1 MGKKGIDIKDC
12 AYKVIVDTREKQVNH
27 ILNKFDEGLEEKPSH
42 HDMYR
47 GKKSTFTNP
56 IGYFKQ
62 EKGLKTGD
70 FTLAIQLPNQCVINF
85 QDKIIIERKKDL
97 NELCCNLFDKKDS
110 EGLTRFERELKRAK
124 EQGIKVILLV
134 EVEDMH
140 SKILSSKYFRFD
152 KASKVSPKAFNSIL
166 RTLQARYNI
175 SIEYCNKK
183 DSARLIHDI
192 LYYHAREYLKNVS
205 IMKDKYIVNEI
216 A

>member
-42 HDMYR
+42 HDMFR

-124 EQGIKVILLV
+124 EQGIKVVLLV

-140 SKILSSKYFRFD
+140 SKILSSKHFRYD

-205 IMKDKYIVNEI
+205 LLKDKYIVNEI

>member
-1 MGKKGIDIKDC
+1 MIDIKKC

-42 HDMYR
+42 HDMFR

-70 FTLAIQLPNQCVINF
+70 FTLAVQLPNQCVINF
-85 QDKIIIERKKDL
+85 QDKVVIERKKDL

-124 EQGIKVILLV
+124 EQEIKVILLA
-134 EVEDMH
+134 ETEDMH
-140 SKILSSKYFRFD
+140 SKILSSKHFRYD

-166 RTLQARYNI
+166 RALQARYNI

-205 IMKDKYIVNEI
+205 LLKDKYIVNEI

>member
-1 MGKKGIDIKDC
+1 MIDIKDC
-12 AYKVIVDTREKQVNH
+12 RYKVVVDTREKQVNH
-27 ILNKFDEGLEEKPSH
+27 ILNVFDEGLEEKPSH
-42 HDMYR
+42 HNMYR
-47 GKKSTFTNP
+47 GVKSTFTDP
-56 IGYFKQ
+56 IPYYKQ
-62 EKGLKTGD
+62 DKGLKTGD
-70 FTLAIQLPNQCVINF
+70 FTLAVQLPNQCVINF
-85 QDKIIIERKKDL
+85 QDKIVIERKKDL

-110 EGLTRFERELKRAK
+110 KGLTRFERELSRSK

-134 EVEDMH
+134 ETEDMH
-140 SKILSSKYFRFD
+140 SKILSSKHFRYD

-205 IMKDKYIVNEI
+205 IMKDKYIVMG

>member
-1 MGKKGIDIKDC
+1 MIDIKKC
-12 AYKVIVDTREKQVNH
+12 KYKIIVDTREKQVNH

-42 HDMYR
+42 HDMFR
-47 GKKSTFTNP
+47 GKKSTFTDP
-56 IGYFKQ
+56 IQYYKQ

-70 FTLAIQLPNQCVINF
+70 FTLAVQLPNQCVINF
-85 QDKIIIERKKDL
+85 QDKIVIERKKDL

-110 EGLTRFERELKRAK
+110 EGLTRFERELSRSKH
-124 EQGIKVILLV
+124 QGIKVILLV
-134 EVEDMH
+134 ETEDMH

-152 KASKVSPKAFNSIL
+152 KASKVSPKSFNAIL
-166 RTLQARYNI
+166 RSLQAKYNI

-205 IMKDKYIVNEI
+205 LLKDKYIVNEI

>member
-1 MGKKGIDIKDC
+1 MIDIKDC
-12 AYKVIVDTREKQVNH
+12 RYRVVVDTREKQVNH
-27 ILNKFDEGLEEKPSH
+27 ILNVFDEGLEEKPSH
-42 HDMYR
+42 HDMFR
-47 GKKSTFTNP
+47 GKKSTFTDP

-70 FTLAIQLPNQCVINF
+70 FTLAVQLPNQCVINF

-134 EVEDMH
+134 EVEGMH
-140 SKILSSKYFRFD
+140 GKILSSKHFRFD

-205 IMKDKYIVNEI
+205 IMKDKYIVMG

>member
-1 MGKKGIDIKDC
+1 MIDMKKCK
-12 AYKVIVDTREKQVNH
+12 YKIVVDTREKQVNH

-42 HDMYR
+42 HDRFR

-56 IGYFKQ
+56 IGFFKQ

-70 FTLAIQLPNQCVINF
+70 FTLAVQLPNQCVINF
-85 QDKIIIERKKDL
+85 QDKIVIERKKDL

-110 EGLTRFERELKRAK
+110 KGLTRFERELSRSK

-134 EVEDMH
+134 ETEDMH

-166 RTLQARYNI
+166 RSLQARYNI

-183 DSARLIHDI
+183 DTARLIHDI

-205 IMKDKYIVNEI
+205 IMKDKYVVMG

>member
-1 MGKKGIDIKDC
+1 MIDIKDC

-27 ILNKFDEGLEEKPSH
+27 ILNVFDEGLEEKPSH
-42 HDMYR
+42 HDMFR

-70 FTLAIQLPNQCVINF
+70 FTLAVQLPNQCVINF
-85 QDKIIIERKKDL
+85 QDKIVIERKKDL

-110 EGLTRFERELKRAK
+110 EGLTRFERELSRSK
-124 EQGIKVILLV
+124 EQGITVILLAA
-134 EVEDMH
+134 VEDMH
-140 SKILSSKYFRFD
+140 SKTLSSKYFRFD

-166 RTLQARYNI
+166 RSLQARYDI

-183 DSARLIHDI
+183 DSARLIHDL
-192 LYYHAREYLKNVS
+192 LYYHAREYLKKVS
-205 IMKDKYIVNEI
+205 LLKDKYVVGED
-216 A
+216 

>member
-1 MGKKGIDIKDC
+1 MVDIKKC
-12 AYKVIVDTREKQVNH
+12 KYKIVVDTRETQVNH

-47 GKKSTFTNP
+47 GKKSIFTNP
-56 IGYFKQ
+56 IGYYKQ

-70 FTLAIQLPNQCVINF
+70 FTICTQLPNGCQINF

-110 EGLTRFERELKRAK
+110 EGFTRFEMELKRAK

-134 EVEDMH
+134 EAEDMH
-140 SKILSSKYFRFD
+140 SKILSSKHFRYD

-166 RTLQARYNI
+166 RSLQARYDI

-183 DSARLIHDI
+183 DSARLIHDL

-205 IMKDKYIVNEI
+205 LLKDKYIIGEN
-216 A
+216 

>member
-1 MGKKGIDIKDC
+1 MIDIKKC
-12 AYKVIVDTREKQVNH
+12 KYKIVVDTREKQVNH

-56 IGYFKQ
+56 LGYFKQ

-70 FTLAIQLPNQCVINF
+70 FTLAVQLPNQCVINF
-85 QDKIIIERKKDL
+85 QDEIIIERKKDL

-152 KASKVSPKAFNSIL
+152 KASKVSPKSFNAIL
-166 RTLQARYNI
+166 RSLQAKYNI

-192 LYYHAREYLKNVS
+192 LYYHAREYLKKVS
-205 IMKDKYIVNEI
+205 LLKDKYIVGEN
-216 A
+216 